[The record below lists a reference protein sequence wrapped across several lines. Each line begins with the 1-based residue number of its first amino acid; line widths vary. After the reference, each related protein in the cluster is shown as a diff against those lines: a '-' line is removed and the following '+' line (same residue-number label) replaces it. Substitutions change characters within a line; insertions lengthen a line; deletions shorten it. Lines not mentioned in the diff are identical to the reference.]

1 MNKKVITSDGSYTFY
16 IEELDEHFR
25 SKNGAVRESNH
36 VFIKNGFEFWVK
48 LNKKKNKC
56 SIFEMGFGTGLN
68 CLLTLRSNI
77 KSSLLV
83 KYNSV
88 DAYPLKISETLDL
101 NYEDFFKNE
110 TLSFLNRKILTSN
123 WNNQVRIMKNFIL
136 NKNITKLNHFKH
148 KDKYDLIFYDPF
160 GYKVQPEMWTINSL
174 EPIIKC
180 LNFGGVFVTY
190 SSKGSV
196 KRILESFQLFV
207 EKIKGPPGKREML
220 RAIKKI

>member
-88 DAYPLKISETLDL
+88 DAYPLKISETLDSSR
-101 NYEDFFKNE
+101 FR
-110 TLSFLNRKILTSN
+110 SFSA
-123 WNNQVRIMKNFIL
+123 F
-136 NKNITKLNHFKH
+136 
-148 KDKYDLIFYDPF
+148 
-160 GYKVQPEMWTINSL
+160 
-174 EPIIKC
+174 
-180 LNFGGVFVTY
+180 
-190 SSKGSV
+190 
-196 KRILESFQLFV
+196 
-207 EKIKGPPGKREML
+207 
-220 RAIKKI
+220 